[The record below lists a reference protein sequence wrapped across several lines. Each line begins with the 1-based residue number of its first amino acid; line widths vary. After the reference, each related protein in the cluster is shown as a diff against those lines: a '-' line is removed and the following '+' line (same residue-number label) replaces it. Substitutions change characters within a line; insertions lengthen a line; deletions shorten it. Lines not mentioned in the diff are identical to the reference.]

1 VVAAATSGY
10 LLLSVMKSC
19 NMKAS
24 TGSWTVMGGTIC
36 FMWKLIVYRSDMQLK
51 YGEQNGV
58 RQLMCDNEPQIRST
72 LDSVMGG
79 VTYSVIHIVQP
90 WCRTVRTAMWTD
102 RDVSLKLYCIWL
114 SSNTASVSQAVLLLT
129 LKLYCFWFSNNI
141 ASDCQAMFLLTVT

>member
-24 TGSWTVMGGTIC
+24 TGSWTVMGGTIW
-36 FMWKLIVYRSDMQLK
+36 FMWKLIVYRSDMQIK
-51 YGEQNGV
+51 YGEQNGL
-58 RQLMCDNEPQIRST
+58 RQLLCDNEPQIRST

-79 VTYSVIHIVQP
+79 VTYSVIHVVQP

-102 RDVSLKLYCIWL
+102 GDVSLKRYCIWL
-114 SSNTASVSQAVLLLT
+114 ASNTVPGSQTILLLT
-129 LKLYCFWFSNNI
+129 LKQYCFWLSNNT
-141 ASDCQAMFLLTVT
+141 ASDSQAILFLTVK